1 MRTQASPVGLEVVS
15 VFWADFQPKGSTK
28 YVDTNSSNKVKKVKR
43 AVVCITWRNRQTNQD

>member
-28 YVDTNSSNKVKKVKR
+28 YVDTYSSNKVKKVKR